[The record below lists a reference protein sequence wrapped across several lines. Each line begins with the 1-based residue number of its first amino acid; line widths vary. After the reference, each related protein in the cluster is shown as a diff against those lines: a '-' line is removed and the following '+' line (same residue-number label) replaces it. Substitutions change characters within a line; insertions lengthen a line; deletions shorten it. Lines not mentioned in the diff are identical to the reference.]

1 MKININDLELREIK
15 ALRKSLNFI
24 PLTGIDAMFIALLQ
38 TKISTHISKT
48 EEKIKKEEI
57 KSSKDLKIAIKND
70 PEIKN

>member
-15 ALRKSLNFI
+15 ALRNSLNFL

-57 KSSKDLKIAIKND
+57 KKKDDLKIAIKND
-70 PEIKN
+70 PEIEN

>member
-24 PLTGIDAMFIALLQ
+24 PLTGIL
-38 TKISTHISKT
+38 
-48 EEKIKKEEI
+48 EKIKKEEI